1 MTRVDLAIL
10 IVSYNTRLDL
20 ERCLGSL
27 HQNPPNA
34 SHEIVVID
42 NASSDGSVGAV
53 RAQWPHVRIIAL
65 ERNQGFGPAN
75 NEGFRQ
81 TASDL
86 VLLLNSDTVVPAAAI
101 DHLVTALRQLPD
113 AAVVGPKLIDANGHP
128 ELSFGKMVGPF
139 GELRQKAIV
148 RLGGRKI
155 LGRLTSQT
163 RVVDWVSA
171 ACLLVSRHHA
181 EAAGL
186 FDDRYFMYLEDV
198 DFCAAIRA
206 NGGKIYF
213 TPSAE
218 VVHLRGRSGAF
229 NRTETDMAYRRSQLA
244 FYRKHHPGWAPLLR
258 LYLALKGT
266 LPPD

>member
-10 IVSYNTRLDL
+10 IVSYNTRREL
-20 ERCLGSL
+20 EGCLHSL
-27 HQNPPNA
+27 HQHPPHV
-34 SHEIVVID
+34 SHEVVVID
-42 NASSDGSVGAV
+42 NGSSDGSADAV
-53 RAQWPHVRIIAL
+53 RSRWPLVRVIAL
-65 ERNQGFGPAN
+65 DSNLGFGPAN

-86 VLLLNSDTVVPAAAI
+86 VLLLNSDTLVPAAAI
-101 DHLVTALRQLPD
+101 DRLVTALRELPD
-113 AAVVGPKLIDANGHP
+113 AAVVGPKLIDGDGHL

-139 GELRQKAIV
+139 GELRQKTLV
-148 RLGGRKI
+148 RLGGRKAI
-155 LGRLTSQT
+155 GRLTSET

-171 ACLLVSRHHA
+171 ACLLVKRHHA

-198 DFCAAIRA
+198 DLCAAIRA

-218 VVHLRGRSGAF
+218 VVHLRGRSGGF
-229 NRTETDMAYRRSQLA
+229 NRTATDLAYRRSQLA
-244 FYRKHHPGWAPLLR
+244 FYRKHHPFWEPLLR
-258 LYLALKGT
+258 LYLRLRRE
-266 LPPD
+266 LPPS